1 MAFQIIPRELKFFDM
16 FEETTAILIRASD
29 RFLDLVQDFEK
40 LSLRTEEIK
49 LEEHNCDESVG
60 RIITALDKT
69 FITPFDREDI
79 HTLATKLD
87 SILDELEETATR
99 FTIFRMTQAT
109 PPMIEMARII
119 RQCTVHI
126 DEAIRLCRSM
136 KNADKIQ
143 VILREIGRLENQA
156 DALYRDCE
164 TELFTNPPDILTLIK
179 LREVYRG
186 LEETVDSCRDV
197 AHVISEIVIKGS

>member
-1 MAFQIIPRELKFFDM
+1 MAFQIIPREMKFFDM
-16 FEETTAILIRASD
+16 FEETTAILIRAAD
-29 RFLDLVQDFEK
+29 RFLELVKDFEK
-40 LSLRTEEIK
+40 LSLRTEELK
-49 LEEHNCDESVG
+49 LEEHNCDESVA

-87 SILDELEETATR
+87 SILDELEETGTR
-99 FTIFRMTQAT
+99 FTIFRMESAT
-109 PPMIEMARII
+109 PQMIQMAEII
-119 RQCTVHI
+119 RKCCGLI
-126 DEAIRLCRSM
+126 DEAVRLCRSM
-136 KNADKIQ
+136 KNADAIQ
-143 VILREIGRLENQA
+143 KILREISRMENEA

-197 AHVISEIVIKGS
+197 AHIISEIVIKGS